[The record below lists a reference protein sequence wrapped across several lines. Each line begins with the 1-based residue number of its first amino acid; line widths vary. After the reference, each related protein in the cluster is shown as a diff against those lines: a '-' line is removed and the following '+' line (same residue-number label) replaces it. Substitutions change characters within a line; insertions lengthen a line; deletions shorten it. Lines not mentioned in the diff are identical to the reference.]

1 MVFGDRAVIVW
12 INFKIHDLSAINVS
26 KDWKTQRER
35 SSPLAIAIIRW
46 IALKMGRPFARFL
59 LYPITLYYLLFSP
72 VQRRASFNYLKRVL
86 GKTPNWF
93 QIAKHI
99 HCFAATILDRV
110 YFLTGRVEQ
119 LDLQFPNKQLA
130 VSYSSNGRGFV
141 LLGSHIG
148 SFEVL
153 RGVAEKFPVP
163 VKIMMDE
170 EHNKMIV
177 NVLNTLNPSLKDMVI
192 SLGQPDSLIR
202 ARDCLDAGEVVALL
216 GDRVMDS
223 EKTTTCYLLGEPIQV
238 STAPILL
245 ASVLKVPVIMFFGLY
260 MGRNR
265 YETHFELLS
274 ERVELK
280 RNSRQQDIQRWTQM
294 YVNSME
300 RYLKRAPY
308 NWFNFYDY
316 WGDEIE

>member
-1 MVFGDRAVIVW
+1 M
-12 INFKIHDLSAINVS
+12 S
-26 KDWKTQRER
+26 KDWKVQRER
-35 SSPLAIAIIRW
+35 SSPFAIAIIRW
-46 IALKMGRPFARFL
+46 VALKMGRPFARCL

-72 VQRRASFNYLKRVL
+72 VQRRASFNYLKRISNKPPSL
-86 GKTPNWF
+86 F

-110 YFLTGRVEQ
+110 YFLTGRVDQ
-119 LDLQFPNKQLA
+119 LDLRFPNKQLA
-130 VSYSSNGRGFV
+130 VSYSSKGKGFV

-177 NVLNTLNPSLKDMVI
+177 DVLNSLNPNLKDMVI
-192 SLGQPDSLIR
+192 SLGKPDSLIR
-202 ARDCLDAGEVVALL
+202 AKDCLDAGEVVALL
-216 GDRVMDS
+216 ADRVMDS
-223 EKTTTCYLLGEPIQV
+223 DKTATCDLLGAPVQV

-260 MGRNR
+260 MGGNR

-274 ERVELK
+274 ERVKLK
-280 RNSRQQDIQRWTQM
+280 RNNRQQDIQRWMQK
-294 YVNSME
+294 YVNTME
-300 RYLKRAPY
+300 RYLIRAPY